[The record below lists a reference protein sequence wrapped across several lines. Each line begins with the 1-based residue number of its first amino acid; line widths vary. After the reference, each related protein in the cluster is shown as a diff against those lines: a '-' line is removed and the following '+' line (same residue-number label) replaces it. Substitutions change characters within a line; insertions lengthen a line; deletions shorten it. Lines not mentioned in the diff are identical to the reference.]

1 MNTYT
6 VWVSRL
12 DDLEELLE
20 IKNDLLRYDGLTWQ
34 EAMELFKLSLDQG
47 FTLIMVKE
55 SQEAECNDATPEKC

>member
-6 VWVSRL
+6 VWVSRIG
-12 DDLEELLE
+12 DLEELTE
-20 IKNDLLRYDGLTWQ
+20 IGNDILRYECLSWQ
-34 EAMELFKLSLDQG
+34 DAMELFKLSLDQG

>member
-55 SQEAECNDATPEKC
+55 SQEVDLS